1 MDNSRSLFSQKNL
14 LLIDAFTCLVMGILL
29 TLGATWLGELFHL
42 PVALLFYA
50 GLVLFPIAFFM
61 IFVATRGFIPPVGI
75 QFVIVGNV
83 GWVAGSAVLLVS
95 GWVSPNVIGTVFI
108 VVQAAAVAILAYLEL
123 NSLRVNK
130 AVN

>member
-14 LLIDAFTCLVMGILL
+14 LLIDAVTCLVMGTLL
-29 TLGATWLGELFHL
+29 TLAATWLGEFFHL

-61 IFVATRGFIPPVGI
+61 IFVATRGFIPPAGV

-83 GWVAGSAVLLVS
+83 GWVVGSAALLAS
-95 GWVSPNVIGTVFI
+95 GWVSPNVTGTAFI
-108 VVQAAAVAILAYLEL
+108 VVQAVAVAILAYLEL
-123 NSLRVNK
+123 NSLWANK